1 MKTSIITPRNLFITL
16 IIILFNFTVFAYNGV
31 NFSIKISKQTE
42 LEKIK
47 SYSPI
52 KMRNSAIEIGYF
64 DDYIMAMKVKQDLK
78 NDGIE
83 SPEII
88 AFFHN
93 NPVSVADAFELQ
105 DNQNELDQKLGGPT
119 MSETQATALLN
130 QVTDEDFYYTVQIA
144 VTTDQQVEA
153 FFAFPKT
160 IDENITS
167 KGHYRYT
174 YGKFKTLQDAKD
186 ALRMVKEY
194 GLEEA
199 LVIAFDE
206 QSRIPLA
213 RAIEIEQQKLNAAL
227 AKN

>member
-1 MKTSIITPRNLFITL
+1 MKTFAITPKNLFITL
-16 IIILFNFTVFAYNGV
+16 IIILFNLSLFAHNGV
-31 NFSIKISKQTE
+31 NFSIQIPKQTE
-42 LEKIK
+42 LEKLQT
-47 SYSPI
+47 YSPI
-52 KMRNSAIEIGYF
+52 KMRSTSIEVGYF

-78 NDGIE
+78 NNGIE
-83 SPEII
+83 TPEII

-93 NPVSVADAFELQ
+93 NPVSIADAFELQ
-105 DNQNELDQKLGGPT
+105 DNQNELDQKLGGPI

-130 QVTDEDFYYTVQIA
+130 QVADENFYYTVQIA
-144 VTTDQQVEA
+144 ITTVQQVEA

-160 IDENITS
+160 IDENITN

-174 YGKFKTLQDAKD
+174 YGRFKTLQGAKD

-194 GLEEA
+194 GLADA
-199 LVIAFDE
+199 LIIAFDE
-206 QSRIPLA
+206 QSRIPLS